1 MSDVPA
7 TSEPSGPLWVD
18 SHCHLTLGSCGEEV
32 AAARAAGVAAMIAI
46 GTDVADSREAIATA
60 ARHRQVRAAAGVHP
74 HEASGGTDGLADLLG
89 LDEVVAVGE
98 CGLDYHY
105 DHSPRADQRR
115 VFAHQIALAHQASL
129 ALVVHSRS
137 AWDDTF
143 AILAAE
149 GVPERTVLHCFT
161 GGVPEAERAL
171 AIGAYVSFS
180 GIVSFPKAPEVRE
193 AAARCPADRL
203 LVETDAPFLAPVPLR
218 GRPNS
223 PANVPLVGAA
233 LAQARGEPVHEV
245 AAVTTANAC
254 RVFGLDVAQ
263 VV

>member
-1 MSDVPA
+1 MRPA
-7 TSEPSGPLWVD
+7 GPAGAAGGTWVD
-18 SHCHLTLGSCGEEV
+18 THCHLKLESCDTEV
-32 AAARAAGVAAMIAI
+32 AAARVAGVAALVAI
-46 GTDVADSREAIATA
+46 GTDVADSREAIAVA
-60 ARHRQVRAAAGVHP
+60 GRHREIRASVGVHP
-74 HEASGGTDGLADLLG
+74 HEARAGAEGLAELVEFED
-89 LDEVVAVGE
+89 VVAVGE

-105 DHSPRADQRR
+105 DHSPRPDQRR
-115 VFAHQIALAHQASL
+115 VFARQIALAHEAGL

-143 AILAAE
+143 SILAAE
-149 GVPERTVLHCFT
+149 GVPARTVMHCFT

-171 AIGAYVSFS
+171 EIGAYLSFS

-203 LVETDAPFLAPVPLR
+203 LVETDAPLLAPVPLR

-233 LAQARGEPVHEV
+233 VAQARGTTPQEV
-245 AAVTTANAC
+245 AAITTANAVQ
-254 RVFGLDVAQ
+254 VFGLDGLITS
-263 VV
+263 

>member
-1 MSDVPA
+1 MSDAAPA
-7 TSEPSGPLWVD
+7 GASSGPWID
-18 SHCHLTLGSCGEEV
+18 THCHLKLETCDSEV
-32 AAARAAGVAAMIAI
+32 AAARAAGVSALIAI
-46 GTDVADSREAIATA
+46 GTDVADSREAVAIAGRHPA
-60 ARHRQVRAAAGVHP
+60 ARAAAGVHP
-74 HEASGGTDGLADLLG
+74 HTAAGGMDGLADLLG
-89 LDEVVAVGE
+89 LEDVVAVGE

-105 DHSPRADQRR
+105 DHSPRPDQRR
-115 VFAHQIALAHQASL
+115 VFAAQIGMAHEAGL

-143 AILAAE
+143 AILAGE

-171 AIGAYVSFS
+171 EIGAFLSFS
-180 GIVSFPKAPEVRE
+180 GIVSFPKALEVRA
-193 AAARCPADRL
+193 AAARCAADRL

-233 LAQARGEPVHEV
+233 LAEVRGVTPPEV
-245 AAVTTANAC
+245 AAITTSNA
-254 RVFGLDVAQ
+254 RRAFGLDIPAAG
-263 VV
+263 

>member
-1 MSDVPA
+1 MGEVGAAGAPGGTWID
-7 TSEPSGPLWVD
+7 T
-18 SHCHLTLGSCGEEV
+18 HCHLKLESCDTEV
-32 AAARAAGVAAMIAI
+32 AAARDAGVAALVAI
-46 GTDVADSREAIATA
+46 GTDVADSREALAVA
-60 ARHRQVRAAAGVHP
+60 ARHPEVRASVGVHP
-74 HEASGGTDGLADLLG
+74 HEARGGTDGLADLLE
-89 LDEVVAVGE
+89 LEDVVAVGE

-105 DHSPRADQRR
+105 DHSPRPDQRR
-115 VFAHQIALAHQASL
+115 VFASQIALAHEAGL
-129 ALVVHSRS
+129 TLVVHSRS

-171 AIGAYVSFS
+171 EIGAYISFS

-193 AAARCPADRL
+193 AAARCPADRV

-223 PANVPLVGAA
+223 PAYVPLVGAA
-233 LAQARGEPVHEV
+233 LAQARGIAPEDV
-245 AAVTTANAC
+245 AAMTTANAV
-254 RVFGLDVAQ
+254 RAFGLDALVAR
-263 VV
+263 

>member
-1 MSDVPA
+1 MGDAAPTGA
-7 TSEPSGPLWVD
+7 PSGPWFD
-18 SHCHLTLGSCGEEV
+18 SHCHLELETCDSEV
-32 AAARAAGVAAMIAI
+32 AAARQAGVAAFVAI
-46 GTDVADSREAIATA
+46 GTDVADSRQAVAIAGRHCDVHA
-60 ARHRQVRAAAGVHP
+60 AVGVHP
-74 HEASGGTDGLADLLG
+74 HEAAGGIDGLADLPG
-89 LDEVVAVGE
+89 LTDVVAVGE

-105 DHSPRADQRR
+105 DHSPRPDQRR
-115 VFAHQIALAHQASL
+115 VFAAQIGLAHETGL
-129 ALVVHSRS
+129 TLVVHSRS

-143 AILAAE
+143 SILAAE

-171 AIGAYVSFS
+171 DIGAYLSFS
-180 GIVSFPKAPEVRE
+180 GIVSFPKAREVHE

-233 LAQARGEPVHEV
+233 LAEVRGATPQEV
-245 AAVTTANAC
+245 AAITTANAC
-254 RVFGLDVAQ
+254 RAFGLETLGGG
-263 VV
+263 